1 MEELDYTWSKI
12 MKSSNSGFT
21 LIELLISI
29 SIIAITLN
37 LAIPTFDEIIDR
49 SKVSANIQRLTQI
62 LQSSRLKAISTNN
75 RVTLCPIGSNNI
87 CGNDWSTGYMSFVD
101 NNGDRQYND
110 DDELLSLYYS
120 EDEKI
125 SLSWRAFG
133 YKNSLQWTGTG
144 ITNHQNGSF
153 ELCYDNKADKSRA
166 LFLTKAGRIRH
177 SKDTDGD
184 DIHENSTGG
193 VISC

>member
-1 MEELDYTWSKI
+1 
-12 MKSSNSGFT
+12 MKPSNNGFT

-37 LAIPTFDEIIDR
+37 LAIPSFAEIMDR
-49 SKVSANIQRLTQI
+49 SKVSANIQRLTQT

-75 RVTLCPIGSNNI
+75 KVTVCPIGNSPV
-87 CGNDWSTGYMSFVD
+87 CSNDWSAGYMSFVD
-101 NNGDRQYND
+101 YNGDRKYNEN
-110 DDELLSLYYS
+110 DELLSLYYS
-120 EDEKI
+120 EDEKF
-125 SLSWRAFG
+125 SLNWKAFG

-153 ELCYDNKADKSRA
+153 ELCYDNKANKSRA
-166 LFLTKAGRIRH
+166 LFLTKAGRIRQ
-177 SKDTDGD
+177 SDDSDGD

-193 VISC
+193 PINC

>member
-1 MEELDYTWSKI
+1 
-12 MKSSNSGFT
+12 MKRLSSAFT

-29 SIIAITLN
+29 SVIAITLN
-37 LAIPTFDEIIDR
+37 LAIPSFSEIMDR
-49 SKVSANIQRLTQI
+49 SKVSANVQRLTQT
-62 LQSSRLKAISTNN
+62 LQFSRLKAISSNHKVTMCPINN
-75 RVTLCPIGSNNI
+75 RLVCSS
-87 CGNDWSTGYMSFVD
+87 DWSTGYMSFVD

-110 DDELLSLYYS
+110 GDELLNQYYS
-120 EDEKI
+120 EDEKF

-184 DIHENSTGG
+184 NIHENSTGG
-193 VISC
+193 TISC